1 MIRNRHN
8 YFALGAFM
16 LGAAVI
22 LGAFGAH
29 GLEKKISL
37 HYLGTWKTASE
48 YLVYNALGLM
58 AFASFKSSY
67 QHIVDGRVTHRNNLD
82 LRISIFAIILGVFIF
97 SISLYLVSLNQLI
110 GENFK
115 NMGMVAP
122 LGGLLMTLGWFGV
135 GNHFLT
141 HKKQKK

>member
-29 GLEKKISL
+29 GLEKKVSL

-58 AFASFKSSY
+58 AFASYKSSY
-67 QHIVDGRVTHRNNLD
+67 KQVVDGVVKHSNNLG
-82 LRISIFAIILGVFIF
+82 LRFALFAVILGVFLF
-97 SISLYLVSLNQLI
+97 SISLYLVSINQLV
-110 GENFK
+110 NSNLK
-115 NMGMVAP
+115 KLGMITP
-122 LGGLLMTLGWFGV
+122 LGGILMSFGWAVV
-135 GNHFLT
+135 GYHFLT
-141 HKKQKK
+141 HKKQKQ

>member
-1 MIRNRHN
+1 MERKITNVA
-8 YFALGAFM
+8 ALMGMTAI
-16 LGAAVI
+16 I

-29 GLEKKISL
+29 GLEKKISM

-58 AFASFKSSY
+58 AFASYKSSHK
-67 QHIVDGRVTHRNNLD
+67 HIVDGVVKHRDNLD
-82 LRISIFAIILGVFIF
+82 LRISIFAIILGAFIF

-110 GENFK
+110 GEKFK
-115 NMGMVAP
+115 SMGMVAP
-122 LGGLLMTLGWFGV
+122 LGGSLMTLGWIGV

>member
-16 LGAAVI
+16 LGVAVI

-58 AFASFKSSY
+58 AFASYKSSY
-67 QHIVDGRVTHRNNLD
+67 KHIVDGVVQHRNNLG

-97 SISLYLVSLNQLI
+97 SISLYLVSVNQLI

-115 NMGMVAP
+115 TMGMVAP
-122 LGGLLMTLGWFGV
+122 LGGILMAFGWIGV
-135 GNHFLT
+135 GNYFLT
-141 HKKQKK
+141 LKKSKK

>member
-16 LGAAVI
+16 LGSAVI

-29 GLEKKISL
+29 GLEKKISV

-58 AFASFKSSY
+58 AFASYKSSY
-67 QHIVDGRVTHRNNLD
+67 RPVIDGVVQHRNNLS
-82 LRISIFAIILGVFIF
+82 LRFSIFAIILGVIVF
-97 SISLYLVSLNQLI
+97 SLSLYLVSLNQII
-110 GENFK
+110 GEKFK
-115 NMGMVAP
+115 SMGMVAP
-122 LGGLLMTLGWFGV
+122 LGGILMTFGWIGV
-135 GNHFLT
+135 GNYFLT
-141 HKKQKK
+141 HKKSKK

>member
-16 LGAAVI
+16 LGTAVI

-58 AFASFKSSY
+58 AFASYKSSHK
-67 QHIVDGRVTHRNNLD
+67 HIVDG
-82 LRISIFAIILGVFIF
+82 F
-97 SISLYLVSLNQLI
+97 
-110 GENFK
+110 
-115 NMGMVAP
+115 
-122 LGGLLMTLGWFGV
+122 
-135 GNHFLT
+135 
-141 HKKQKK
+141 

>member
-29 GLEKKISL
+29 GLEKKVSL

-58 AFASFKSSY
+58 AFASYKSS
-67 QHIVDGRVTHRNNLD
+67 QKHIVDGVVKHRDNLD
-82 LRISIFAIILGVFIF
+82 LRISIFAIILGVFVF
-97 SISLYLVSLNQLI
+97 SISLYLVSVNQLVHV
-110 GENFK
+110 NLK

-122 LGGLLMTLGWFGV
+122 VGGILMAFGWAGV
-135 GNHFLT
+135 GYHFYKYKQP
-141 HKKQKK
+141 KK